1 MPKELA
7 PALKT
12 GFELEPNDPPEI
24 VTLPDNQGY
33 AMVSPG
39 QVDPAAPA
47 PLATVHDQV
56 ANDWIASKAT
66 DRARAVAVQVEAKVE
81 HGMPLDQAMKESG
94 VPLPP
99 VHPLAAR
106 RIQLANAQGQI
117 PAPLKILFSL
127 AQGKSRMFPDPE
139 GRGFLIVKVD
149 KIVPGNIMT
158 QPALIGQ
165 MESELQQGI
174 SEEYARQFLAAMRK
188 EMGVERNDAAIRA
201 EKARLV
207 SSGG

>member
-1 MPKELA
+1 
-7 PALKT
+7 
-12 GFELEPNDPPEI
+12 
-24 VTLPDNQGY
+24 
-33 AMVSPG
+33 
-39 QVDPAAPA
+39 
-47 PLATVHDQV
+47 
-56 ANDWIASKAT
+56 
-66 DRARAVAVQVEAKVE
+66 
-81 HGMPLDQAMKESG
+81 
-94 VPLPP
+94 